1 MTSTRRVSV
10 GAALVAL
17 IVAATSA
24 VAHELIVKPE
34 AMSVASGSQLGFAVL
49 SSHVFITSQELEAP
63 EDVRAG
69 VVVDGKR
76 TEIPLRP
83 DEGSLSYLGKVNA
96 PTGKPFFLVATRL
109 PQVWAT
115 TAKGVV
121 RATNKTPGASNA
133 FKIDKFTKT
142 LINGAPDAAGFD
154 AVLGD
159 PLEIVLTENPASAHV
174 GDDIGVRILAS
185 GQPVATT
192 VNATYDG
199 FSKKEDTYAYTTQS
213 KADGS
218 AVVKIMRPGLW
229 MVRVQN
235 SVPEKTDDYD
245 RHVTRAVLVFA
256 VR

>member
-1 MTSTRRVSV
+1 
-10 GAALVAL
+10 
-17 IVAATSA
+17 
-24 VAHELIVKPE
+24 
-34 AMSVASGSQLGFAVL
+34 
-49 SSHVFITSQELEAP
+49 
-63 EDVRAG
+63 
-69 VVVDGKR
+69 
-76 TEIPLRP
+76 
-83 DEGSLSYLGKVNA
+83 LSYLGKTNA
-96 PTGKPFFLVATRL
+96 PSGKPFFLVATRL
-109 PQVWAT
+109 PQIWAT

-133 FKIDKFTKT
+133 FKIDKFAKT

-159 PLEIVLTENPASAHV
+159 PLEIVLTQNPASARV
-174 GDDIGVRILAS
+174 GDEIGVRILVN

-218 AVVKIMRPGLW
+218 AVVKITRPGLW

-235 SVPEKTDDYD
+235 SAPEKTDDYD
-245 RHVTRAVLVFA
+245 RHMTRAVLVFV